1 MHPRERI
8 EYRVGALRVAGQWR
22 EPERAEEDARAA
34 AAGAVDARSN
44 DYLGLG
50 ARVVS
55 RETQLAGRV
64 GAGASRLI
72 SGTHAEH
79 VALERELADWQRTE
93 AALVFSSGY
102 AANVGAISALA
113 GPGETVLS
121 DALNHASLIDG
132 CRLSRASVVV
142 LPHADLGALERAL
155 ADVRGVCWVVTE
167 SYFGMDA
174 DVPDLRGV
182 RRLCDAAGA
191 ALVVDE
197 AHALGVFGPE
207 GRGACA
213 DQGVVPDLLIGGMG
227 KALGVQGGFVACS
240 RLFRGWL
247 WNRSRSFVFSTAPS
261 PVICTLAREQLLLLR
276 RADRERTALRALEA
290 RFVDRLLSGGVE
302 LSAARRG
309 PIFPIVFGGEA
320 AVMRASA
327 MAAELGVLC
336 HPIRP
341 PTVPAGSSRLRVSL
355 RADMSEADVD
365 LVASAVVRVW
375 EGARSARDGERHPGA
390 LEPSPAAS
398 TLPDHPGKEGE
409 RHASTRASHTDVSR
423 PESEGARTAT
433 AIPAAVIAGPDGKPH
448 GHPRDSGSD
457 RREPEPY
464 GPGFRESAFDNDRRA
479 EASHRPV
486 TEARDGPCDAQ
497 AIDPQGSGATVTP
510 GTAQMQEARAGVRT
524 IREPSLRGAEA
535 HAVAHESEVARGQE
549 SDWRA
554 RDVRPANPED
564 LHATVAGP
572 SFARPANPPSPTI
585 ATRSRGRYP
594 TTPVPVSHRWVVLGT
609 GTGIGKTF
617 AATALVRLLARDGL
631 PVAGLKPIETGLA
644 EGEARGDA
652 AMLAA
657 ASLGVPLPPTHP
669 LYAFDEP
676 ITPSR
681 AARAASRRIELPSIV
696 TWVRDV
702 ESGAPA
708 GARLV
713 IETAGGVF
721 SPLEDGVSNFDL
733 ARALD
738 PALWVLVAPDRLG
751 VLHDVGSC
759 LLAMDALG
767 RRPDYVVLSAP
778 ERADTSTGTN
788 REELARN
795 PRTPPI
801 IDLPRNDP
809 DSLRALLTL
818 SGEPGRAR

>member
-1 MHPRERI
+1 MRPRERI
-8 EYRVGALRVAGQWR
+8 EYRVGALRAAGQWR

-79 VALERELADWQRTE
+79 VALERELAEWQRTE

-132 CRLSRASVVV
+132 CRLSRASIVV

-213 DQGVVPDLLIGGMG
+213 DQGVVPDVLIGGMG

-240 RLFRGWL
+240 HLFRGWL
-247 WNRSRSFVFSTAPS
+247 WNRSRSLVFSTAPS
-261 PVICTLAREQLLLLR
+261 PVVCTLAREQLLLLR
-276 RADRERTALRALEA
+276 GADRERMVLRALEA

-309 PIFPIVFGGEA
+309 PIFPIVFGGEV

-375 EGARSARDGERHPGA
+375 EGARSARDGERHPGTV
-390 LEPSPAAS
+390 EPSPAAIA
-398 TLPDHPGKEGE
+398 LRDHRGKEGE
-409 RHASTRASHTDVSR
+409 GPASTRESHDHVSG
-423 PESEGARTAT
+423 PESEGARTAA
-433 AIPAAVIAGPDGKPH
+433 AIDAVVIEDRDGKTYR
-448 GHPRDSGSD
+448 HPRDPRGG
-457 RREPEPY
+457 RREPEPFA
-464 GPGFRESAFDNDRRA
+464 PGSRESAFDNDRSTEPSR
-479 EASHRPV
+479 RPV
-486 TEARDGPCDAQ
+486 TQARDDQRDAQ
-497 AIDPQGSGATVTP
+497 VIAAPGRGATVTP
-510 GTAQMQEARAGVRT
+510 GMAHMQEPGGGVGT
-524 IREPSLRGAEA
+524 IRGPSPLGVEA
-535 HAVAHESEVARGQE
+535 YAGTHEGEVALGQE

-554 RDVRPANPED
+554 GDVRPANAEH
-564 LHATVAGP
+564 LLAAGARR
-572 SFARPANPPSPTI
+572 SSARPANPPQSPL
-585 ATRSRGRYP
+585 AAQSRGLRHTRP
-594 TTPVPVSHRWVVLGT
+594 AAVSRRWVVLGT
-609 GTGIGKTF
+609 GTGVGKTF
-617 AATALVRLLARDGL
+617 AATALVRLLARDGF

-644 EGEARGDA
+644 DGEARGDA

-657 ASLGVPLPPTHP
+657 ASFGVPLPSTHP

-676 ITPSR
+676 ITPAR
-681 AARAASRRIELPSIV
+681 AARAAARRIDLASIV
-696 TWVRDV
+696 TWVNDV

-713 IETAGGVF
+713 IEAAGGVF

-733 ARALD
+733 ACALE

-759 LLAMDALG
+759 LLAMEALG

-778 ERADTSTGTN
+778 ERADASTGTN

-801 IDLPRNDP
+801 IDLPRNGP

-818 SGEPGRAR
+818 AGEPGPAH

>member
-8 EYRVGALRVAGQWR
+8 EYRVGALRAAGQWR
-22 EPERAEEDARAA
+22 EPERAEEDASAA

-44 DYLGLG
+44 DYLGLA

-132 CRLSRASVVV
+132 CRLSRASIVV

-213 DQGVVPDLLIGGMG
+213 EQGVVPDVLIGGMG

-240 RLFRGWL
+240 HLFRGWL
-247 WNRSRSFVFSTAPS
+247 WNRSRSLVFSTAPS
-261 PVICTLAREQLLLLR
+261 PVVCTLAREQLRLLR
-276 RADRERTALRALEA
+276 GADRERMVLRALEA

-327 MAAELGVLC
+327 MAADLGVLC

-375 EGARSARDGERHPGA
+375 EGVRSARDDERHPGT
-390 LEPSPAAS
+390 LEPSPAAIA
-398 TLPDHPGKEGE
+398 LPDHWRKEGE
-409 RHASTRASHTDVSR
+409 RHASTRASHPHVSG
-423 PESEGARTAT
+423 PESEGARTA
-433 AIPAAVIAGPDGKPH
+433 AAMHAVVIEGRDGKTYRH
-448 GHPRDSGSD
+448 LRDSGGD
-457 RREPEPY
+457 RRKPEPY
-464 GPGFRESAFDNDRRA
+464 GPGSGRSAFENDRPDEPSR
-479 EASHRPV
+479 RPV
-486 TEARDGPCDAQ
+486 IGARDDRHDAPVIAQ
-497 AIDPQGSGATVTP
+497 DRGSTVTS
-510 GTAQMQEARAGVRT
+510 GMAQMRETSGGVRT
-524 IREPSLRGAEA
+524 VREPSPSGVDADA
-535 HAVAHESEVARGQE
+535 AGTHDSEVARGQDL
-549 SDWRA
+549 DWRA
-554 RDVRPANPED
+554 GDVRPGNAEH
-564 LHATVAGP
+564 LLATDAGRNLK
-572 SFARPANPPSPTI
+572 RPASPPPI
-585 ATRSRGRYP
+585 LLADPNRGLRH
-594 TTPVPVSHRWVVLGT
+594 TTPTPVSRRWVVLGT

-617 AATALVRLLARDGL
+617 AATALIRLLARDGF

-644 EGEARGDA
+644 DVEGRGDA

-657 ASLGVPLPPTHP
+657 ASFGVPLPSTHP

-676 ITPSR
+676 ITPAR
-681 AARAASRRIELPSIV
+681 AARAAARHIDLLSIV
-696 TWVRDV
+696 TWVNDV
-702 ESGAPA
+702 ESAGPA

-713 IETAGGVF
+713 IEAAGGVF

-733 ARALD
+733 ACALD

-751 VLHDVGSC
+751 VLHDVRSC
-759 LLAMDALG
+759 LLAMEALG

-778 ERADTSTGTN
+778 ERADASTGTN

-809 DSLRALLTL
+809 ESLRALLTL
-818 SGEPGRAR
+818 ASEPGPAH